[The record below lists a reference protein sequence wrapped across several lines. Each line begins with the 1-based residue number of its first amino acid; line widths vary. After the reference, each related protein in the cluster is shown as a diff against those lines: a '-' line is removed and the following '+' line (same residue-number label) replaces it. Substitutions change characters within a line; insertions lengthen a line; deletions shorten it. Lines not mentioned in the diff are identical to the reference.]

1 MYSMIPQLVVNSLIT
16 SAVLAIIGIGLT
28 MCFDILKFG
37 NFAHTELAVLGA
49 YLVFFFKLTQICW
62 LL

>member
-1 MYSMIPQLVVNSLIT
+1 MIPQLVVNSLIT

-37 NFAHTELAVLGA
+37 NFSHTELAVLGA